1 MLDRYLSENEAMII
15 DYRPIKTMLEEA
27 LDQRTNGNNTF
38 AKEVQA
44 EIDHLQ
50 SLIDSYDAILE
61 DIDSEGGIAPRA
73 ADLDEIS
80 VEAVRVLIDLELVT
94 EIDAVDLLDPV
105 PVASIEGDE
114 VGEDEDEGESD
125 E

>member
-15 DYRPIKTMLEEA
+15 DYRPIKEKLEIA
-27 LDQRTNGNNTF
+27 LDERVNGNNTF
-38 AKEVQA
+38 SKETQA

-50 SLIDSYDAILE
+50 ALIDSYETILE

-73 ADLDEIS
+73 NDLDAIS
-80 VEAVRVLIDLELVT
+80 TEAVRLLFDLEVIT
-94 EIDAVDLLDPV
+94 EIESATMLEPI
-105 PVASIEGDE
+105 PVAEIEGDE
-114 VGEDEDEGESD
+114 VDAADEDEDD